1 MMKKAI
7 ILGIVLSYILFAAV
21 FSVSAVDESGNF
33 TDPEDDVIDLLSE
46 DGPTTSARPNI
57 DIILI
62 EYSIS
67 GKQVTLTLEVKGE
80 IENKGDIENY
90 ETDFISYQL
99 MLYTSEDAYDIIYIN
114 EECIIDGPTDE
125 VSWDIDDS
133 TLEFSFELGSATEA
147 YDGLMGL
154 TVDLDFANLK
164 MYGDEFYDVEEEIDV
179 DAGGD
184 YEGKPGESIQFNGY
198 AQGGTEPYEWSW
210 DFDEDFLP
218 DSNKQNPT
226 WTFNKPGEY
235 NITLTVSD
243 SIGYQGVAFTSVVI
257 SGASNGNGDSE
268 DSPLLLFVALII
280 VIVIAGVAVLVYV
293 LRR

>member
-7 ILGIVLSYILFAAV
+7 ILGIVISYILFAAV
-21 FSVSAVDESGNF
+21 FSVSAVDENGSF

-46 DGPTTSARPNI
+46 DGPTTGNRPNI
-57 DIILI
+57 DIISI

-67 GKQVTLTLEVKGE
+67 GKQVTLSLEVKGE

-133 TLEFSFELGSATEA
+133 TLEFSFELGSSSEA

-184 YEGKPGESIQFNGY
+184 YEGEPGESIQFNGY

-210 DFDEDFLP
+210 DFDEDFIT
-218 DSNKQNPT
+218 DSTEKNPT
-226 WTFNKPGEY
+226 WTFDEPGEY

-243 SIGYQGVAFTSVVI
+243 SIGYQGVDFTSVVI
-257 SGASNGNGDSE
+257 SGSSNGNGDS
-268 DSPLLLFVALII
+268 DGSPLLLFVALIV